1 MKTHFAP
8 RTPHFSSWRNTILK
22 EFVPDVARL
31 TLVADPDSLLSEEKL
46 AKELRERGFDLIE
59 FNDPIEFRYAY
70 ESKYRSIWD
79 RGEHTEYVVILRLQH
94 TELEALPYDLLQ
106 AGRKLSFSLG
116 DLFPDMSYPVV
127 EKLDHSLLDSLFDA
141 QKKTS
146 HEPMGDNATK
156 DFILRHVFGVAAE
169 LVSTEVDLLN
179 LLLRL
184 HYGNLVMPTVLA
196 DRLVEMLGNSERFKD
211 WELSKILP
219 DAEQFFAFIQERWP
233 IFLESLKQPDRV
245 KEYSTVYELKI
256 EGPAKLPFDHQDIRV
271 YIDNLFVEGKLM
283 PVELP
288 DIEIEKGSWVLSGI
302 YSSKS
307 DRENLRINRLFELI
321 DAFGLSMESRYID
334 WISFALKWAELSAL
348 IHRASSSKHKKRYNE
363 IGKNINCL
371 FADWLETHY
380 ASLINLPPS
389 IPVMLHHLPRHIA
402 RYIEN
407 QKNNRVALLVIDGL
421 SLDQW
426 VTIRNIIQKQNK
438 DIVLQ
443 ESAVFAWIPT
453 LTSVSRQSIFAG
465 KPPIYFPSSV
475 NSTNS
480 EEKLW
485 KQFWQ
490 DHYISKPDIVYKR
503 GLGDLPA
510 PQAKYYCYV
519 LKCSDDSFYIGQT
532 DCIERRLK
540 EHKDGRCSWT
550 KSRQPFHLIHHEIYS
565 SREDAVKRE
574 KELKTGYWRNWLKK
588 EYLAGKLNSDWNA
601 TRQAG
606 GDIEEVMEN
615 IINPSQ
621 TKVVGLVIDKVD
633 KIMHGMQLGAAG
645 MHNQIDQWCR
655 DEYLISL
662 LNYLNN
668 HGYEVWITSDHGN
681 IEAVGKGRP
690 AEGAIAESRGER
702 VRIYPTPELRSR
714 ISSSFPFAR
723 EWKPYGLPD
732 DYFPLVA
739 TGNDAF
745 VNEGISI
752 VGHGGVAIEEVIV
765 PLIKIEWRKH

>member
-503 GLGDLPA
+503 GLGD
-510 PQAKYYCYV
+510 
-519 LKCSDDSFYIGQT
+519 G
-532 DCIERRLK
+532 
-540 EHKDGRCSWT
+540 
-550 KSRQPFHLIHHEIYS
+550 
-565 SREDAVKRE
+565 DAE
-574 KELKTGYWRNWLKK
+574 
-588 EYLAGKLNSDWNA
+588 A
-601 TRQAG
+601 
-606 GDIEEVMEN
+606 VMDN
-615 IINPSQ
+615 LINPSQ